1 MIAENACSRSTIWD
15 AFLYHN
21 LNSCSYRISASPP
34 PVIENAASSARHM
47 DVVVRQ
53 NRSNIGDTREREDTM
68 EEKSDP
74 DNGNQNSDIPLT
86 GGCLC
91 GAVRYESSE
100 PPVDVAYCHC
110 RKCQRAY
117 GNPFGVFA
125 FISAAAFKIT
135 RGEPKY
141 SRSSAWAERGF
152 CADCGTPLVFRDS
165 TQNIGLL
172 ISTLDHPADWP
183 PTLCHSGMES
193 RIEWDGI
200 ADDLPRWRTRTVRP
214 PGKAPLLDMVRQ
226 HDQHLVRQ
234 HDQRRPPFS
243 NSCFELL

>member
-1 MIAENACSRSTIWD
+1 MKDNVD
-15 AFLYHN
+15 L
-21 LNSCSYRISASPP
+21 
-34 PVIENAASSARHM
+34 
-47 DVVVRQ
+47 
-53 NRSNIGDTREREDTM
+53 
-68 EEKSDP
+68 
-74 DNGNQNSDIPLT
+74 DNGNQNSHVPLT

-110 RKCQRAY
+110 RKCQQAY

-125 FISAAAFKIT
+125 FISVTAFKVT

-141 SRSSAWAERGF
+141 YRSSAWAERGF
-152 CADCGTPLVFRDS
+152 CAECGTPLVFRDS

-234 HDQRRPPFS
+234 HDQRRPPAARARMSPTRPIEVSGPAAEAGSDDFPTS
-243 NSCFELL
+243 PAPKGEIELLGD